1 MNYLSDRQI
10 RDALRLESSRTNRLN
25 RDSPSTEVVG
35 NALNIRHDFI
45 VIYFREKQCRV
56 LMASIKCLDVILI
69 LLYEST
75 RWAEQSDLV
84 TGREEKQ
91 SDLRFLGEYY
101 WRVLSTQDT
110 RCQNTRCQNNRCL
123 LFVAHLIVGRSYRN
137 EVSVLSRN
145 ERLQV
150 RVV

>member
-10 RDALRLESSRTNRLN
+10 RDALRLELSRLNRLN

-35 NALNIRHDFI
+35 NALNIRHDFT

-110 RCQNTRCQNNRCL
+110 RCQNTRCL

-137 EVSVLSRN
+137 EVSVLSQN
-145 ERLQV
+145 ELWQV